1 MNKTVRLNDINLG
14 EIAIACLKK
23 WKQIC
28 LATVVCGM
36 AAFLVT
42 KICITPLYTSTVQI
56 YVNNSDITTSSSSVS
71 TSDLNASA
79 QLVDLYEVILNTDDT
94 LDLILEHTG
103 LTYSYS
109 ALKSMISTSAVNDTQ
124 VFKVSVSNASP
135 EEAQLIAS
143 TIGDVLPGVITDI
156 VRDADAV
163 VVSHA
168 KIPTS
173 ISSPNYFKNTFM
185 GAFAGFIIAILAIIA
200 INLMDITIHTEREI
214 QEITKKPILAYIPD
228 FDIQAE
234 QKYEYSK
241 YGKRK

>member
-1 MNKTVRLNDINLG
+1 MNKTIRLNELNLWK
-14 EIAIACLKK
+14 AAMACLKK

-28 LATVVCGM
+28 LVTVICGVAT
-36 AAFLVT
+36 FLIT

-56 YVNNSDITTSSSSVS
+56 YVNNSDITTSNSSVS

-94 LDLILEHTG
+94 LDLILEYTG
-103 LTYSYS
+103 LDYSYS
-109 ALKSMISTSAVNDTQ
+109 ALRSMISTSAVNDTQ
-124 VFKVSVSNASP
+124 VFKVSVANASP

-156 VRDADAV
+156 VQDADAV

-173 ISSPNYFKNTFM
+173 ISSPNYFKNAFM
-185 GAFAGFIIAILAIIA
+185 GAFAGFIAAILFVTM
-200 INLMDITIHTEREI
+200 INLMDVIIHTEHEV

-228 FDIQAE
+228 FDIQVE
-234 QKYEYSK
+234 QQYEYSN
-241 YGKRK
+241 YGYKK